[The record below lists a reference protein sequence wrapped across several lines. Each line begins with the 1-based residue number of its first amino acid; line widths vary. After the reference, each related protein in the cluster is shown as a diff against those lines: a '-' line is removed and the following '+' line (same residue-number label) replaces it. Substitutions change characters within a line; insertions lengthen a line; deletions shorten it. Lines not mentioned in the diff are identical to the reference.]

1 MSSVQKIIKIFAII
15 LSVFIILNIVS
26 AIMFGLSMFA
36 NIGIRND
43 KIEVES
49 FSETYQNVNEIDID
63 AISSNIIIK
72 TADKFRVEASNLKNQ
87 FSSKVING
95 KLKVEER
102 KRWIFA
108 NNFAGEIIIYVP
120 EKSPLNKLKIDA
132 GAGKIEIENI
142 IADEFDLNQGAG
154 IVKISNSGFNKTDID
169 GGAGKIE
176 IISSVLNDL
185 KLDAGVGKIEV
196 EAYIKGKSKIECG
209 VGETNITLLG
219 EEKDYSIVA
228 EKGIGS
234 IRIEGKEQSSSTQY
248 GIGENKIDIEGGIG
262 SINLKFET
270 RP

>member
-1 MSSVQKIIKIFAII
+1 MSGIQKVIKIFAII
-15 LSVFIILNIVS
+15 LSIFIILNIVS

-36 NIGIRND
+36 NIGIRSD

-49 FSETYQNVNEIDID
+49 FSETYQNINEIDID

-72 TADKFRVEASNLKNQ
+72 KADKFKVEANNLRNQ

-102 KRWIFA
+102 KKWIFA
-108 NNFAGEIIIYVP
+108 NNFAGQIVIYVP
-120 EKSPLNKLKIDA
+120 ENTSLNKLKIDA

-142 IADEFDLNQGAG
+142 VADKFNLNQGAG

-176 IISSVLNDL
+176 VSASVLNDL
-185 KLDAGVGKIEV
+185 KLDAGVGKIEL

-209 VGETNITLLG
+209 IGETDVTLLG
-219 EEKDYSIVA
+219 EEKDYQIVA

-234 IRIEGKEQSSSTQY
+234 IRIQGKEQASNTKY
-248 GIGENKIDIEGGIG
+248 GIGENEINIEGGIG
-262 SINLKFET
+262 SINLNFET